1 MIAYPL
7 DRYIEYNGKRY
18 EVDLAFDNIL
28 RMFDLQKEELF
39 TDTEKLD
46 LSLEMLIGKNSL
58 LVTEKA
64 ELFKLIFEQ
73 FISTGKGSKSDTKVV
88 DFNQDAPHIYASF
101 LMDYG
106 IDLVEMQGSLD
117 WRKFIALFQGLSGRT
132 KMREIMTIRSKPLPK
147 PTKYNQEEIQA
158 LQEAK
163 AYYAIKLTEAEAE
176 EAFQKSLDKFA
187 DSLARRAKKAGEKK

>member
-7 DRYIEYNGKRY
+7 EHHIEYNGKRY

-28 RMFDLQKEELF
+28 RMFDLQKEEFF
-39 TDTEKLD
+39 TDAEKLD
-46 LSLEMLIGKNSL
+46 LSMEMLIGKNNL
-58 LVTEKA
+58 ATAEKVD
-64 ELFKLIFEQ
+64 LFKSIFEQ
-73 FISTGKGSKSDTKVV
+73 FISTGKSSKSDTKVV
-88 DFNQDAPHIYASF
+88 DFNQDAPYIYASF

-106 IDLVEMQGSLD
+106 VDLVEMQGSLD
-117 WRKFIALFQGLSGRT
+117 WRKFTALFQGLSERT
-132 KMREIMTIRSKPLPK
+132 KMREIMAIRSKPLPK

-176 EAFQKSLDKFA
+176 ESFQRSLDKFA